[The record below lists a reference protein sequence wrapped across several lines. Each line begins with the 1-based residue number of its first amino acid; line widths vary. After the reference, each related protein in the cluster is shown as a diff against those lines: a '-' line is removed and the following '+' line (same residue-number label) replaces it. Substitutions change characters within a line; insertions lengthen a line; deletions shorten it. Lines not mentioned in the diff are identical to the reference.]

1 MDAVTDEALLKV
13 RGDCVIPV
21 TELTWRFTTSSGPG
35 GQHANRSATRAE
47 VSFDAAASPSLT
59 DRQRSKIVG
68 TLGVVVVVRADD
80 HRSQTRNRQLALDR
94 LRGKLAEALHEDRAR
109 RKTKPSRSARR
120 KRVDSKRRRGETKR
134 LRGRVRPDE

>member
-1 MDAVTDEALLKV
+1 MTDDDGVLRV
-13 RGDCVIPV
+13 RGDCVV
-21 TELTWRFTTSSGPG
+21 ALAELSWRFTTSSGPG

-47 VSFDAAASPSLT
+47 VSFDVAAATTLT
-59 DRQRSKIVG
+59 DRQRSKIVA
-68 TLGVVVVVRADD
+68 TLGPVVVVRADD

-120 KRVDSKRRRGETKR
+120 KRVDAKRRRGETKR
-134 LRGRVRPDE
+134 LRGRVRPDD